1 MLVGK
6 KKIKFKPSATSI
18 AKEQETEPS
27 SIHSTGATTENL
39 GGEGRKAPAPSRTT
53 SSPCVHKADCQLGQV
68 WVASAATSL
77 PGLHLPVVGGWQQG
91 WSQRESP
98 TLLQLLGQPLT
109 PPSGRPPA
117 YPKCLVHPHFQN
129 TAFIEQNHPA
139 LLYSNGMFIPNCRMH
154 QTESIPLC
162 AF

>member
-27 SIHSTGATTENL
+27 PIHSTGATTENL

-77 PGLHLPVVGGWQQG
+77 PGLHLPVVGGWQQ
-91 WSQRESP
+91 QELVP
-98 TLLQLLGQPLT
+98 TGVTHSVATAWAAPYTTFWPSSCIPQMPRTSTFPEHSLYRAEPSCFALQQWDV
-109 PPSGRPPA
+109 
-117 YPKCLVHPHFQN
+117 YPKL
-129 TAFIEQNHPA
+129 
-139 LLYSNGMFIPNCRMH
+139 
-154 QTESIPLC
+154 
-162 AF
+162 